1 MNETHIPEHWARVY
15 WANRLDRRGL
25 RLDTFL
31 QQPAQILWS
40 HLDFDTLRRD
50 PLAGYQFLTELEH
63 GDGPRPEF
71 LPLLP
76 RQIVVMKS
84 LDRLEPRDDRRG
96 IVRHAGVGF
105 MRRPRPRSLAPE
117 HR

>member
-1 MNETHIPEHWARVY
+1 MNETQQAEHWARVY
-15 WANRLDRRGL
+15 WANQLDRKVRLDI
-25 RLDTFL
+25 FL
-31 QQPAQILWS
+31 KDPGATLWAA
-40 HLDFDTLRRD
+40 LDFDTIRRD

-76 RQIVVMKS
+76 QQLVVMK
-84 LDRLEPRDDRRG
+84 RLAAIEPRDDRRG
-96 IVRHAGVGF
+96 IVRHAGAGF
-105 MRRPRPRSLAPE
+105 MRRPRPRALAPE